1 MTETTSTPVPQRP
14 LTDVQDMVVVHR
26 AFRREFRLLPGLV
39 RAVPAGDTARAAVL
53 AAHLRLCLDGLHLH
67 HTGEDAM
74 LWPKL
79 LERATPDAALVH
91 RMEAQHEE
99 VHARLEILRSALA
112 RWEVEARPA
121 VTEEVA
127 AGIEALGSVV
137 LAHLDEEE
145 REILPL
151 AARHLS
157 EAEWEAVGQHGMAHM
172 ERSQLPIMFGMV
184 LEDCDPEERA
194 RMLGVL
200 PAPIRLLART
210 VFARRYRRYVSR
222 VRG

>member
-1 MTETTSTPVPQRP
+1 MTQTTSPHS
-14 LTDVQDMVVVHR
+14 LIDVSDMVVVHR
-26 AFRREFRLLPGLV
+26 AFRREFGLLPGLV

-74 LWPKL
+74 LWPVL
-79 LERATPDAALVH
+79 LERAAPSADVVH
-91 RMEAQHEE
+91 RMEADHER
-99 VHARLEILRSALA
+99 VHQRLEVLRAALG
-112 RWEVEARPA
+112 RWETEARPA

-127 AGIEALGSVV
+127 AGIEALAAVV
-137 LAHLDEEE
+137 LPHLADEE

-151 AARHLS
+151 AARHMS

-172 ERSQLPIMFGMV
+172 QKAQLPLMFGMV
-184 LEDCDPEERA
+184 LEECDAEERT

-200 PAPIRLLART
+200 PPPVRVLART
-210 VFARRYRRYVSR
+210 LFAWQYRRYVRR

>member
-1 MTETTSTPVPQRP
+1 MTQTTSAP
-14 LTDVQDMVVVHR
+14 LIDVHDMVVVHR
-26 AFRREFRLLPGLV
+26 AFRRELGLLPSLV

-53 AAHLRLCLDGLHLH
+53 TAHLRLCLDGLHLH
-67 HTGEDAM
+67 HSGEDAM

-79 LERATPDAALVH
+79 LERAAPDAAVVH
-91 RMEAQHEE
+91 RMEADHEQ
-99 VHARLEILRSALA
+99 VHERLEFLRAALG

-127 AGIEALGSVV
+127 AAVEALAAVV
-137 LAHLDEEE
+137 LPHLADEE

-151 AARHLS
+151 AARHMS

-172 ERSQLPIMFGMV
+172 QKAQLPLMFGMV
-184 LEDCDPEERA
+184 LEDCDAEERA

-200 PAPIRLLART
+200 PPPVRLLART
-210 VFARRYRRYVSR
+210 LFAWQYRRYVRR